1 MIDRLP
7 VFFLQ
12 VLGLV
17 EPWYISDVEVRGLEI
32 HIRVDFKR
40 GAKFPYKGE
49 LCRVHDTVIREWRH
63 MNLFQYKTYL
73 HARVPRIYTPEG
85 VKQVQVPWAR
95 EGSGF
100 TLFFEALLLS
110 LAQLTSVAQVHQ
122 LCDVSDNRIWRV
134 LEHYIEKEVKFQDFS
149 EEPVTTLS
157 IDEVARKKGHV
168 YLTSF
173 MDLERAKVVHVS
185 DGKGKESIF
194 SFKERYEEKEG
205 KVDDIETVVMDL
217 SPAFI
222 SAIEEAFPKATIVF
236 DKFHVVKLLNNVLD
250 SIRRRERKENI
261 PRFNKIRYLLLK
273 DPKKLKKSQRERL
286 DEFLT
291 QANLD
296 TVKAYNLIQMFKRGY
311 EYQKPSWAGKFFHHW
326 IKLCQQSKIPE
337 MLKGAQAILTHLKGI
352 MAYFTYR
359 VTNAVMEGNNSKLR
373 TITKRSYGFK
383 TLRYLRLMIFLVFGK
398 LRFDVPRLT

>member
-63 MNLFQYKTYL
+63 MNLFQHKTYL

-236 DKFHVVKLLNNVLD
+236 DKFHVVKLLNDVLD
-250 SIRRRERKENI
+250 SIRRREHKENI

>member
-1 MIDRLP
+1 MDLKYLSCIE
-7 VFFLQ
+7 Q
-12 VLGLV
+12 KGLV
-17 EPWYISDVEVRGLEI
+17 VHI
-32 HIRVDFKR
+32 HVDFKR

-63 MNLFQYKTYL
+63 MNLFQHKTYL

-110 LAQLTSVAQVHQ
+110 LAQVTSVAQVHQ
-122 LCDVSDNRIWRV
+122 LYDVSENRIWRV
-134 LEHYIEKEVKFQDFS
+134 LEHYIEKEVEFQDFS
-149 EEPVTTLS
+149 EGPVTTLS

-173 MDLERAKVVHVS
+173 MVLEQAKVVQ
-185 DGKGKESIF
+185 
-194 SFKERYEEKEG
+194 
-205 KVDDIETVVMDL
+205 VM
-217 SPAFI
+217 
-222 SAIEEAFPKATIVF
+222 
-236 DKFHVVKLLNNVLD
+236 KLLNDVLN

-273 DPKKLKKSQRERL
+273 GPKKPKKRQREQL
-286 DEFLT
+286 DDFLT

-296 TVKAYNLIQMFKRGY
+296 TVKAYSLIQMFKRGY
-311 EYQKPSWAGKFFHHW
+311 KYKKPSWVGEFFHHW

-337 MLKGAQAILTHLKGI
+337 ILKAAQAILTHLKGI

-373 TITKRSYGFK
+373 TISKRSYGFK
-383 TLRYLRLMIFLVFGK
+383 SLRYLRLMLFLVFGRLK
-398 LRFDVPRLT
+398 FDVPRLA